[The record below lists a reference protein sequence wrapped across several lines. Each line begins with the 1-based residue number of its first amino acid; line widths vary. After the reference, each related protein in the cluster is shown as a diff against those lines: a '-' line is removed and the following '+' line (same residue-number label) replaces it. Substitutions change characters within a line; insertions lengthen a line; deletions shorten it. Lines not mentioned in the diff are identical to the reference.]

1 MPNKRYTIVEIVVL
15 LLTVG
20 IVLFL
25 LILILKSLIS
35 DIPMSDARVEI
46 LDSILTSIISI
57 VSMYI
62 GSKLNNNK

>member
-1 MPNKRYTIVEIVVL
+1 MPNKKYTTVEVVIL

-25 LILILKSLIS
+25 FILILKSLLS
-35 DIPMSDARVEI
+35 DIPMSDGRVEI

-62 GSKLNNNK
+62 GSKLNNNN